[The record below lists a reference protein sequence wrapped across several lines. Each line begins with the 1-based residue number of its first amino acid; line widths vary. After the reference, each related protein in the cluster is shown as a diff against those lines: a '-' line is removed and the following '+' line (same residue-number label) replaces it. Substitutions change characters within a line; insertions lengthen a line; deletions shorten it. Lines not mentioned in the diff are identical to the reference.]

1 MTWRSYPN
9 RSARR
14 SPPNHQVTW
23 VATGAIG
30 VERVRALLP
39 DVVLLDL
46 LLPDQ
51 SGLAVYE
58 QIRAISSISTR
69 STRADVG
76 SEHWRK
82 HRQYHCGAGSPT
94 RRTNGITFL
103 DDVAGRSGRPA
114 EDRRSA
120 SRYPRDGTDSE
131 RPLRRP

>member
-1 MTWRSYPN
+1 MAHVLLIDDDLAFIPEQVRQAFP
-9 RSARR
+9 
-14 SPPNHQVTW
+14 PPNHQVTW

-69 STRADVG
+69 STRAVTSRHG
-76 SEHWRK
+76 NSRSCS
-82 HRQYHCGAGSPT
+82 RPSCGQHS
-94 RRTNGITFL
+94 
-103 DDVAGRSGRPA
+103 SH
-114 EDRRSA
+114 
-120 SRYPRDGTDSE
+120 Y
-131 RPLRRP
+131 